1 MRRGTIAQVLG
12 WTALLLG
19 AAGCGGQTLSPA
31 ERAEM
36 LMARSARLEEELF
49 AARRQLAQLTK
60 AGKSATEA
68 TEPGP
73 DASGPEDPFRAV
85 AVRFGKYT
93 GGLDTDGQ
101 PGDERLKVILEPLD
115 AEGDVVKRAGALV
128 LEAFEAASGEP
139 RLYAQWEWS
148 REELART
155 WLSGPGLYGYVL
167 KLDWRPE
174 GRPPESGRLML
185 RARFTT
191 LSEEVLSAEKEVPI
205 RRGAAAGP
213 ERTRGG

>member
-19 AAGCGGQTLSPA
+19 AAGCSGPALSPA

-36 LMARSARLEEELF
+36 LMARSARLEEELL
-49 AARRQLAQLTK
+49 AARRQLAQLTE

-68 TEPGP
+68 TEPAAMP
-73 DASGPEDPFRAV
+73 PEDPFRAV

-93 GGLDTDGQ
+93 GGLDTDGH

-115 AEGDVVKRAGALV
+115 AEGDVVKRAGALA
-128 LEAFEAASGEP
+128 LEALEPTSGEP
-139 RLYAQWEWS
+139 RLYAQWKWS

-155 WLSGPGLYGYVL
+155 WLSGLGLYGYVL
-167 KLDWRPE
+167 KLDWPE
-174 GRPPESGRLML
+174 GRPPESGRLLL

-191 LSEEVLSAEKEVPI
+191 LSEEVLSVEKEVSI
-205 RRGAAAGP
+205 RRAAAAEP
-213 ERTRGG
+213 ERKQGG